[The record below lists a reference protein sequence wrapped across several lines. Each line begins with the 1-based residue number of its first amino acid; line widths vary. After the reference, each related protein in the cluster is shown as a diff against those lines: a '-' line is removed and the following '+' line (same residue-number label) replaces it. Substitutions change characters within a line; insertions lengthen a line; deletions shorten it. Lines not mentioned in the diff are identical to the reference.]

1 MSWMKPLCLASRH
14 NAQQGIGV
22 VDHHV
27 LRGLAIGLQGVLF
40 VVVLAH
46 EGSIRFAHYLLHHLL
61 GHTNRVLQNLWLGS
75 ASGSAA

>member
-14 NAQQGIGV
+14 NAQQGF
-22 VDHHV
+22 
-27 LRGLAIGLQGVLF
+27 LF

-46 EGSIRFAHYLLHHLL
+46 DGSIRLAHYLLHHLL
-61 GHTNRVLQNLWLGS
+61 GHTNRVLHNLWLGS